1 MSGVWVA
8 WKGKGEWGSQCLG
21 RKDPMFTSKTLEE
34 FLALK
39 MTWEERRYDPLSLWA
54 HSHVCGSGR
63 RTDKGDGWDLM
74 MILLQDLAVE
84 MNGEQF
90 WPRAHSN
97 QMPANVVMGTNSDIW
112 EGEMGSETGSQH
124 FVIKKKK
131 ITHELCT
138 EHLLCIRHCFK
149 GYRHSSCGSCPS
161 KADIWVTGKQVVT
174 T

>member
-1 MSGVWVA
+1 
-8 WKGKGEWGSQCLG
+8 
-21 RKDPMFTSKTLEE
+21 MFTSKTLEE

-39 MTWEERRYDPLSLWA
+39 MTWDERRYDPLSLWA

-124 FVIKKKK
+124 FVIKRKSLMSYVLSTCYASGIVSGGIDTPVVVPAPAKQ
-131 ITHELCT
+131 TSEW
-138 EHLLCIRHCFK
+138 RA
-149 GYRHSSCGSCPS
+149 S
-161 KADIWVTGKQVVT
+161 KWSQLKC
-174 T
+174 